1 MKSFSDEATLA
12 SLSCADLFQGYQN
25 RSFTPVEVLED
36 LRRLVQTD
44 TRNIN
49 AFMHVDWDGALQ
61 EAQRSAQRHHA
72 GRPLSRLDGVPVS
85 VKDLSDVAGW
95 PTHRG
100 SRALAGTALA
110 SDDAPAVQLL
120 RAAGAL
126 LFAKTTTTEFGW
138 TIGSY
143 SPLTGTTRNP
153 VDTNRTAGGS
163 SSGAAAHVAAG
174 WGPLALGSD
183 AGGSVRIPAS
193 YCGVVGF
200 KPTYGS
206 IPLPPGSAFF
216 DFAHLGPIAR
226 FVADCQAAMSVLAA
240 QDTRDP
246 ESLFPRLVADPTVAP
261 RIGWCLNLGSPS
273 LVTPETEAALSK
285 VLKQLEDAGFAVQK
299 TDVGIEDTAPFMWDI
314 WAARVF
320 ESFHTWP
327 QSKRDELG
335 YGLLALFEAGATMK
349 PEKLAA
355 AQTHMRTLRLK
366 LAAAFSQ
373 VDILLTPAAP
383 GPAPL
388 IDAANDERDASN
400 WFSRNGY
407 TFPFNVTGQ
416 PALSLP
422 MAPPGQLPIGLQIV
436 GRKYS
441 DAQVLKLGG
450 KVESLLSM
458 GE

>member
-12 SLSCADLFQGYQN
+12 SLSCADLFHGYQN

-110 SDDAPAVQLL
+110 SDDAPAGQLL

-126 LFAKTTTTEFGW
+126 LFAKTPTTEFGS
-138 TIGSY
+138 TSGSY

-153 VDTNRTAGGS
+153 VDTKRAAGGP

-206 IPLPPGSAFF
+206 
-216 DFAHLGPIAR
+216 
-226 FVADCQAAMSVLAA
+226 
-240 QDTRDP
+240 
-246 ESLFPRLVADPTVAP
+246 
-261 RIGWCLNLGSPS
+261 
-273 LVTPETEAALSK
+273 
-285 VLKQLEDAGFAVQK
+285 
-299 TDVGIEDTAPFMWDI
+299 
-314 WAARVF
+314 
-320 ESFHTWP
+320 
-327 QSKRDELG
+327 
-335 YGLLALFEAGATMK
+335 
-349 PEKLAA
+349 
-355 AQTHMRTLRLK
+355 
-366 LAAAFSQ
+366 
-373 VDILLTPAAP
+373 
-383 GPAPL
+383 
-388 IDAANDERDASN
+388 
-400 WFSRNGY
+400 
-407 TFPFNVTGQ
+407 
-416 PALSLP
+416 
-422 MAPPGQLPIGLQIV
+422 
-436 GRKYS
+436 
-441 DAQVLKLGG
+441 
-450 KVESLLSM
+450 
-458 GE
+458 